1 MAFVKPA
8 HPKGRV
14 NRAGIAVRNDAA
26 SAEDM
31 EVLDNWRAAHKYILN
46 TFQATLRN
54 RSRGKGVVVAQR
66 LKRIKTILEKLRRQP
81 RMEMARMHD
90 VAGCRLIF
98 GSVSDLNSFRKSF
111 HAARFAHVLR
121 NQIDDYD
128 YIQNPKEDGY
138 RGIHDIYKYN
148 VGSPGGKDWNG
159 LQLELQYRTI
169 YQHAWATSVEVV
181 GLVTDH
187 QPKFGAGDER
197 HKEFFRIT
205 SEIIARTCE
214 GRTSC
219 YADLSAKDLVDRFEA
234 VEAEINLLRTLKGIN
249 AVNRDVLSG
258 KNVILVFKQESQLD
272 IFTYA
277 RSKDA
282 IDEYFK
288 LEKAGSGEDIVYV
301 SADSGDDVR
310 SAFRNY
316 FSDTQDFVVYVEEG
330 CAILRASGDG
340 SQALEDG
347 SAESHGSQR
356 VLV

>member
-14 NRAGIAVRNDAA
+14 NHAGAAVRNGNPSA
-26 SAEDM
+26 SDM
-31 EVLDNWRAAHKYILN
+31 EVLDNWRASHKYILN
-46 TFQATLRN
+46 TFQSTLRN
-54 RSRGKGVVVAQR
+54 RSRGTGTVVAQR
-66 LKRIKTILEKLRRQP
+66 LKRIKTIFEKLSRQP
-81 RMEMARMHD
+81 RMELARMHD

-98 GSVSDLNSFRKSF
+98 GDTTELAEFRRSF

-121 NQIDDYD
+121 NKVDDYN
-128 YIQNPKEDGY
+128 YIKHPKADGY
-138 RGIHDIYKYN
+138 RGIHDVYKYN
-148 VGSPGGKDWNG
+148 VGSAGGKDWNG

-181 GLVTDH
+181 GLVTEH
-187 QPKFGAGDER
+187 QPKFNTGDER

-214 GRTSC
+214 GSTSC
-219 YADLSAKDLVDRFEA
+219 YPDLSPDELVDRFDA

-249 AVNRDVLSG
+249 RVNKEVLSG
-258 KNVILVFKQESQLD
+258 KNVILIFKQESQLD
-272 IFTYA
+272 IFTYT

-288 LEKAGSGEDIVYV
+288 LEKTGSGEDIVYV
-301 SADSGDDVR
+301 SAYSGEDVR

-316 FSDTQDFVVYVEEG
+316 FSDTRDFVIYVEEG
-330 CAILRASGDG
+330 CKILRERGLPKLG
-340 SQALEDG
+340 
-347 SAESHGSQR
+347 R
-356 VLV
+356 VGRERNPPIYRR